1 MAGKKQKA
9 LRSKVDVDPKGPLAA
24 VRKRRKEM
32 QKQLDALYG
41 KGRGDK

>member
-1 MAGKKQKA
+1 VSKQKE
-9 LRSKVDVDPKGPLAA
+9 LRKKVDVNEKGPLAA

-41 KGRGDK
+41 KGKRGDD

>member
-1 MAGKKQKA
+1 MAEKQKA
-9 LRSKVDVDPKGPLAA
+9 LRKKVDVSKKGPLAA
-24 VRKRRKEM
+24 VKKRRKEM